1 MTSSLTLTAWI
12 LIIGVSLALVVTAI
26 ALITRVSM
34 KPRRIGGL
42 VAVLPNLLMLALFY
56 SLAAHM
62 WLRLWA
68 WPAPA
73 GRWETIALLKA
84 HAYVARWYWAIQLL
98 LTGTVLP
105 IALLLCALV
114 RRWRGAVVYLGI
126 YVVAYVISWGIF
138 LLAPSGFLVWWWD

>member
-1 MTSSLTLTAWI
+1 MTSSLRLTAWI
-12 LIIGVSLALVVTAI
+12 LIIGVSLALVVAAI

-62 WLRLWA
+62 WLRLGA
-68 WPAPA
+68 WPSPA
-73 GRWETIALLKA
+73 GQWEEIAFQKA
-84 HAYVARWYWAIQLL
+84 HARVATDYWAIQLVL
-98 LTGTVLP
+98 SGTILP
-105 IALLLCALV
+105 VALLVCMMV
-114 RRWRGAVVYLGI
+114 RRWRGAVAYLGI
-126 YVVAYVISWGIF
+126 YAVAYVISWGFF